1 MRDTNSLI
9 NKKVKKT
16 TQVTGSKGTRQATK
30 FAPQSPRQAKK
41 EKEIMASEKR
51 RAAKNKLN
59 RVSKAIMTL
68 GGSEVARKIVKSD
81 VAKKV
86 VKSLKNTPPFK
97 MKGFGGFGKTNI
109 SKKDPVKTP
118 SGFNKTPNF
127 PKPPNPNVKFFKTNP
142 FGKANATFTKTKRK

>member
-1 MRDTNSLI
+1 MRDTNALI

-97 MKGFGGFGKTNI
+97 MKGFGGFGNEKYKNMIPKKTDQI
-109 SKKDPVKTP
+109 TKKDIK
-118 SGFNKTPNF
+118 GFIEDMRP
-127 PKPPNPNVKFFKTNP
+127 
-142 FGKANATFTKTKRK
+142 KANATFTKTKRK